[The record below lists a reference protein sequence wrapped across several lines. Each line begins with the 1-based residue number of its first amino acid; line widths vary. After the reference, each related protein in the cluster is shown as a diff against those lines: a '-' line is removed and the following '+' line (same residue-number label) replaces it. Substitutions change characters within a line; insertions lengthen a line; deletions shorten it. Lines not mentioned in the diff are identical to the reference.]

1 MAAAS
6 DLPGPATAV
15 QEAERRQLTVMFCD
29 LVGSTELSSTVDP
42 EELRDVVRAYQA
54 ATAAAIG
61 RFDGHIAQYLGDGVL
76 AYFGY
81 PHAHEDDAERAVRA
95 ALEIVETVGR
105 LSTELERDRGIRL
118 AVRVAAHTGP
128 VVVGDV
134 GAGARHE
141 QLALG
146 ETPNIAARLQ
156 SLTQP
161 NTVAISGA
169 TRRLV
174 HEIVT
179 FRDLGPQT
187 IRGAAAPVHVY
198 EVLGANPSWADHD
211 TTGRSGLTPL
221 VGREQ
226 EVAWLLER
234 WEQVEEGLG
243 QVVVLSGEP
252 GIGKSRLSQIIKARV
267 AADRPHVLLEGRC
280 SPYFEHTPFY
290 PVIDL
295 LQRAA
300 DWRWDHSDEEK
311 LERLERLL
319 HQRGLPLSETVPLM
333 AALLSLPL
341 PDRYTPLTLPPER
354 QKQKTLEAVLALCLA
369 MASDRPVLLML
380 ENVHWSDPSSLEFM
394 SLLVAQAP
402 AVRLFAVLTARPEF
416 HPPWSPRSHLT
427 HLMLNRLT
435 RKQTERMARLVAGD
449 RALPPGLIE
458 HVTSKTDGVP
468 LFVEELTK
476 TVLEAGL
483 ESFRGLDGAVASPA
497 TLAIPVTLQDALMA
511 RLDRLGP
518 VKEVAQWA
526 ATVGRAVP
534 YEVLRAV
541 SPLDETRLQHA
552 LGRLVETELL
562 YQRGSPP
569 QAVFI
574 FKHALIQEAAYQSLL
589 KRTRQQYHRRIAEVL
604 ADQFRHIVE
613 TQPELLG
620 YHCTEAGL
628 GAQAVVYW
636 RQAGQRAFERSANLE
651 AISHFTAAL
660 QALKTLPETIET
672 AQHELFVQIGLGH
685 ALTATRGYAAPGVEQ
700 AYGRARELC
709 QRLGE
714 RVQASVL
721 FGLWFFYHVRA
732 TFDHALPLAEQL
744 LSFARREDDRLLEI
758 HAHWA
763 LGGDLFHLGELQQAQ
778 AHLDEGSALYGAL
791 PHRPD
796 LGRFPQDPGVTC
808 RGYGRPLW
816 LLGYPDQAVQRGRE
830 AITLARTLAHPFSL
844 AFALNW
850 TATVH
855 QFRGE
860 AAAVQEHA
868 AVLID
873 LAREQGFAIWVAF
886 GGVLRGWALAQQGR
900 RDEGM
905 RELRDGMEAWRATGA
920 EVDRPYFLAL
930 LAEASAIGGDV
941 DEGLAMLAEAL
952 DLAHRYR
959 DVYWEPELHRLK
971 GQLLLQRSGAATAE
985 ADACYRQA
993 LDAARRQAARSLEL
1007 RAAMSLSR
1015 LWTARGER
1023 EHARSLLAEVYAKFT
1038 EGFETA
1044 DLVNA
1049 RSLLAEVSA
1058 MGPSSGN
1065 VSR

>member
-1 MAAAS
+1 
-6 DLPGPATAV
+6 
-15 QEAERRQLTVMFCD
+15 
-29 LVGSTELSSTVDP
+29 
-42 EELRDVVRAYQA
+42 VVCAYQA

-81 PHAHEDDAERAVRA
+81 PHAHEDDATRAVRA
-95 ALEIVETVGR
+95 ALEIVDTVVR
-105 LSTELERDRGIRL
+105 LSAQLERDRGIRI
-118 AVRVAAHTGP
+118 AVRVAVHTGP

-146 ETPNIAARLQ
+146 ETPNVAARLQ
-156 SLTQP
+156 SLAKP
-161 NTVAISGA
+161 NTVAISA
-169 TRRLV
+169 VTRRLV

-179 FRDLGPQT
+179 CRDLGPQT
-187 IRGAAAPVHVY
+187 IRGVSAPVHVY
-198 EVLGANPSWADHD
+198 EVLGANPSWAGVDIA
-211 TTGRSGLTPL
+211 GRSGLTPL

-226 EVAWLLER
+226 EVALLLER
-234 WEQVEEGLG
+234 WEQVEEGQG

-252 GIGKSRLSQIIKARV
+252 GIGKSRLLQIIKERV
-267 AADRPHVLLEGRC
+267 ADRPHVLLEGRC

-295 LQRAA
+295 LQRVA
-300 DWRWDHSDEEK
+300 DWRWDHSNEEK

-319 HQRGLPLSETVPLM
+319 QERRLPLSETVPLM
-333 AALLSLPL
+333 AGLLSLPL
-341 PDRYTPLTLPPER
+341 PDRYAPLTLSPER

-369 MASDRPVLLML
+369 MATDRPLLL
-380 ENVHWSDPSSLEFM
+380 SFENVHWSDPSSLEFV
-394 SLLVAQAP
+394 SLLVDHSP
-402 AVRLFAVLTARPEF
+402 AVRLFAVLTARSEF
-416 HPPWSPRSHLT
+416 HPPWRPRSHLT

-435 RKQTERMARLVAGD
+435 RRQTERMARLVAGD
-449 RALPPGLIE
+449 RALPPSLLE
-458 HVTSKTDGVP
+458 RVTSMTDGVP

-476 TVLEAGL
+476 SVIEASLGSA
-483 ESFRGLDGAVASPA
+483 EASEGVVTGPA
-497 TLAIPVTLQDALMA
+497 TPAIPVTLQDALMA

-518 VKEVAQWA
+518 IKEVAQLA

-534 YEVLRAV
+534 YDVLRAV
-541 SPLDETRLQHA
+541 SPLDEIRLQQA
-552 LGRLVETELL
+552 LGRLVEAELL
-562 YQRGSPP
+562 YQRGLPP
-569 QAVFI
+569 QAVYI
-574 FKHALIQEAAYQSLL
+574 FKHALIQETAYQSLL

-604 ADQFRHIVE
+604 ADQFGQIVE

-636 RQAGQRAFERSANLE
+636 RQAGQRALERSANLE

-660 QALKTLPETIET
+660 QALKTLPETGEST
-672 AQHELFVQIGLGH
+672 QHELFIQIGLGH
-685 ALTATRGYAAPGVEQ
+685 ALTATRGYAAPGVER

-709 QRLGE
+709 QRVDE
-714 RVQASVL
+714 SVPAPVL

-732 TFDHALPLAEQL
+732 AFDQALQLAEQL
-744 LSFARREDDRLLEI
+744 LSRARREDDRLLEI

-791 PHRPD
+791 SHPPD
-796 LGRFPQDPGVTC
+796 LSRFPQDPGVTC

-816 LLGYPDQAVQRGRE
+816 LLGYSDQAVERGRE
-830 AITLARTLAHPFSL
+830 AIALARGLAHPFSL

-850 TATVH
+850 MATLH

-860 AAAVQEHA
+860 AAAAQEHA
-868 AVLID
+868 ETLIE

-886 GGVLRGWALAQQGR
+886 GRVLRGWALVQQGR

-920 EVDRPYFLAL
+920 EVDRPYFLSL
-930 LAEASAIGGDV
+930 LAEASAAGGDL

-959 DVYWEPELHRLK
+959 DVYWEPEIHRLK
-971 GQLLLQRSGAATAE
+971 GQLLLQRSGEATAE
-985 ADACYRQA
+985 AEVCYRQA
-993 LDAARRQAARSLEL
+993 MDIARHQAARSLEL
-1007 RAAMSLSR
+1007 RAAMSLAR
-1015 LWTARGER
+1015 LWTAHGER
-1023 EHARSLLAEVYAKFT
+1023 EQARSLLAEVYAKFT
-1038 EGFETA
+1038 EGLETP

-1049 RSLLAEVSA
+1049 RSLLDELSA
-1058 MGPSSGN
+1058 SHPGRPGRGAPSS
-1065 VSR
+1065 